1 MPTRRTKNLYES
13 AQEITERLN
22 VKNEILKYLDNYGI
36 ERDEETMK
44 NYIDT
49 IYKMVLK
56 NLMNNNNN

>member
-1 MPTRRTKNLYES
+1 MATRRTKNLHES
-13 AQEITERLN
+13 AQEIAEDLN
-22 VKNEILKYLDNYGI
+22 VKNEIFKYLDRYGI
-36 ERDEETMK
+36 ERDDKTMN

>member
-1 MPTRRTKNLYES
+1 MATRRTKNLYDS
-13 AQEITERLN
+13 AQEIAEDLN

-36 ERDEETMK
+36 ERDEETME
-44 NYIDT
+44 NYIET